1 MRMAPTPDEE
11 LKLRVFDGDLT
22 QLGPVERFLKIL
34 VDIPFVF
41 KRMESLMFMMTFKE
55 EASTIKESLV
65 TLEVRK

>member
-1 MRMAPTPDEE
+1 MAPTPDEE